1 MEPEAST
8 TTEAV
13 QRALRARV
21 PRRRTQLSRGRDIE
35 EVTRDYVSSEV
46 PRENLRTRARLPRR
60 RVNVNRDLERN
71 ERNALVSGFSVVTI
85 NFSNEI
91 ETAKNINF
99 NCQKITRVKV
109 HLLI

>member
-1 MEPEAST
+1 MQNAFSLANSFGFSSDANISYVETEAST

-13 QRALRARV
+13 TRALRARG

-85 NFSNEI
+85 YFSNE
-91 ETAKNINF
+91 N
-99 NCQKITRVKV
+99 
-109 HLLI
+109 